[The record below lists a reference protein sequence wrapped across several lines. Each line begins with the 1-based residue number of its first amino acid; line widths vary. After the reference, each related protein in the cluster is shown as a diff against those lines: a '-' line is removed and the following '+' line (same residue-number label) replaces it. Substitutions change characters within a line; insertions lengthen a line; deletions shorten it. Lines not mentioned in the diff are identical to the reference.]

1 MLTVPI
7 SDSATVVEGQAS
19 VLKTLPDFSLSS
31 QRCANQL
38 QQRIDLILL
47 AIEALEVNAASKMLE
62 SAEGLGL
69 QSLVPHSLALW
80 RLRSTNP
87 WRRSYNRIPLTL
99 DQAKALV
106 AIAHYQ
112 AKPLSVT
119 IRQLL
124 TAEQQMRAKRL
135 PVGTNFLLSDYLS
148 QFRSHF
154 SSRMNP
160 RRAKV
165 SVLLSSE
172 PAMDDFALGLLN
184 QLLFCTGTIGMQ
196 RLWISLFD
204 GEVA

>member
-1 MLTVPI
+1 M
-7 SDSATVVEGQAS
+7 SDSVAVVDSQTPI
-19 VLKTLPDFSLSS
+19 LKTLPDFSLSS
-31 QRCANQL
+31 QRCATQL
-38 QQRIDLILL
+38 QQRIDLLLL
-47 AIEALEVNAASKMLE
+47 AIEALEVGAAEKMLA
-62 SAEGLGL
+62 SAEQLGL
-69 QSLVPHSLALW
+69 QPLVPNSLVLW
-80 RLRSTNP
+80 RYRCTNP
-87 WRRSYNRIPLTL
+87 WRQSYHRTPLTL
-99 DQAKALV
+99 EQAKALV
-106 AIAHYQ
+106 AIAHHQ
-112 AKPLSVT
+112 AKPLIVE

-124 TAEQQMRAKRL
+124 VAEQQMRRKKL
-135 PVGTNFLLSDYLS
+135 PVGTSFALSSYLE

-165 SVLLSSE
+165 SVLLASE

>member
-1 MLTVPI
+1 M
-7 SDSATVVEGQAS
+7 SDSVAVAEEQAS
-19 VLKTLPDFSLSS
+19 ILKTLPDFSLSS
-31 QRCANQL
+31 QRCATQL

-47 AIEALEVNAASKMLE
+47 AIEALEVGSATKMLE
-62 SAEGLGL
+62 SAESLGL
-69 QSLVPHSLALW
+69 QSLIPHTLALW
-80 RLRSTNP
+80 RLRCTNP
-87 WRRSYNRIPLTL
+87 WRRSYNRNPLTL
-99 DQAKALV
+99 EQAKALV
-106 AIAHYQ
+106 AIAYAQ
-112 AKPLSVT
+112 AKPLNVP

-124 TAEQQMRAKRL
+124 IAERQMRAKQL
-135 PVGTNFLLSDYLS
+135 PVGTNFLLSDYLD

-165 SVLLSSE
+165 SILLGSE
-172 PAMDDFALGLLN
+172 PAMNDFALGLLN

>member
-1 MLTVPI
+1 M
-7 SDSATVVEGQAS
+7 SDSATVVEEQAS

-31 QRCANQL
+31 QRCASQL

-47 AIEALEVNAASKMLE
+47 AIEALEVNAASKMVE
-62 SAEGLGL
+62 SAESLGL
-69 QSLVPHSLALW
+69 KSIVPHSLALW
-80 RLRSTNP
+80 RLRCTNP
-87 WRRSYNRIPLTL
+87 WRQSYNRTPLTL

-112 AKPLSVT
+112 AKPLNVT

-124 TAEQQMRAKRL
+124 TAEQQMRAKQL
-135 PVGTNFLLSDYLS
+135 PVGANFLLSDYLS

-160 RRAKV
+160 RRARV